1 MLFLVGEL
9 TFTHE
14 NKIILWWIKDGAESG
29 IFLTCSVG
37 ASFISCVHAPRRAAH
52 FAKGGGA
59 ADAKRSPNVVGSLNA
74 LDKCAVC
81 KGANLIFMVWNF
93 KGIYRCNCLTRE
105 SINHCSVR
113 SSCNFFPNAGIYF
126 PSILFF
132 FSFNL
137 ARSFERLIATIFK
150 NNKLVSH
157 VANAATK
164 KKHGLSIVTP
174 APQKKNK

>member
-1 MLFLVGEL
+1 MEHFVENYTCL
-9 TFTHE
+9 TYWIGIYFT
-14 NKIILWWIKDGAESG
+14 SY
-29 IFLTCSVG
+29 
-37 ASFISCVHAPRRAAH
+37 VHAPWRAAQ
-52 FAKGGGA
+52 FAKGGGVT
-59 ADAKRSPNVVGSLNA
+59 DAKWPPNVAGSLNA
-74 LDKCAVC
+74 LDKCTLC

-93 KGIYRCNCLTRE
+93 KGISCCNCLTQG

-113 SSCNFFPNAGIYF
+113 STCNFFPNVGIYF

-157 VANAATK
+157 VALGRRTRSLHLPQGK
-164 KKHGLSIVTP
+164 KIK
-174 APQKKNK
+174 